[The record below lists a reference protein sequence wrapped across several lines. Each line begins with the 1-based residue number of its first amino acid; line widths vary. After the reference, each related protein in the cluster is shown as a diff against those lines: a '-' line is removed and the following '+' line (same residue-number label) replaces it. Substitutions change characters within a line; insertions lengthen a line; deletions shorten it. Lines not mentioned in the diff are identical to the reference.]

1 MSSQSSVHTDY
12 DTELGLPAF
21 SAVDSINLSHD
32 IDKFGYTEL
41 EWFEATMALSHW
53 ESKNPNYTVV
63 TNVTKEFIQVSKTQ
77 PTMGRR
83 VKRRIQVL
91 VDSDD
96 EEAFQGFSKRCHLDS
111 N

>member
-12 DTELGLPAF
+12 DAELGPPAF
-21 SAVDSINLSHD
+21 SAVDFINLSHD

-41 EWFEATMALSHW
+41 EWFEATMTLSHW

-63 TNVTKEFIQVSKTQ
+63 TNVTKEVSKTQ
-77 PTMGRR
+77 PAMGRR
-83 VKRRIQVL
+83 VKGRIQVL
-91 VDSDD
+91 VDSDN
-96 EEAFQGFSKRCHLDS
+96 EEAFQGFSKRHHLDS